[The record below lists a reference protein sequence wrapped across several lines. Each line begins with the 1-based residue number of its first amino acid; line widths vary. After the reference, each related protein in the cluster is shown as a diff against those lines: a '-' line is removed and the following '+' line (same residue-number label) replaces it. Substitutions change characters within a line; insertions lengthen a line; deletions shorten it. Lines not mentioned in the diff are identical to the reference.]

1 MKFVVILCD
10 GMSDEPLD
18 ELKGRTPLAVAKSSH
33 MDTLARM
40 SEIGMVHTIPK
51 GKTIDLM
58 TANLSVFGY
67 DSSLLESNNEE
78 GTKPEDF
85 YTKTGK
91 KSAVITADDNMKAFA
106 SKIGMKVYEVDGANG
121 GLNTNYSGKKDAAVT
136 ALFDDDYDF
145 VMIHVKAAGEAGA
158 SKSIEKKIKAIEN
171 IDAYIVGPLVEE
183 IQGRDAEF
191 RLLVM
196 PYYPTYVR
204 IGTSES
210 DAVPYLIY
218 DSGLEVEGNMV
229 YSEKSAKDS
238 GCYFDEGNMLLN
250 HFLELD

>member
-18 ELKGRTPLAVAKSSH
+18 ELKGRTPLAVAKTSH

-51 GKTIDLM
+51 GKPIDVES
-58 TANLSVFGY
+58 ANLSVFGY
-67 DSSLLESNNEE
+67 DSSDFNTVSEE
-78 GTKPEDF
+78 GQKIEDF

-91 KSAVITADDNMKAFA
+91 KSAVITVDEKMKAFA
-106 SKIGMKVYEVDGANG
+106 AAVNMKVYEVDGATG

-145 VMIHVKAAGEAGA
+145 VIIHVKAVNEASI

-196 PYYPTYVR
+196 PYFPTYVR
-204 IGTSES
+204 IGSSES

-218 DSGLEVEGNMV
+218 DSGLEVEGNLV
-229 YSEKSAKDS
+229 YSEKSAKES

-250 HFLELD
+250 HFLEME